1 MSLTIFP
8 ATKWMLPSLG
18 SSHQQQA
25 QLDDPCYLKALKAHS
40 LLSSIHTRHQHL
52 GRFLQEYNAFKA
64 NPLGGAMC
72 QTIEDKIHQMALL
85 IRGQQTELK
94 QIIDEYDG
102 MGRSESTHS
111 RVSSFEQL
119 AELEEAEE
127 ERRASLPELS
137 LEPAPA
143 NWMAS
148 NRAMV
153 LREVVS
159 FSTDELPHIEKSQM
173 LEKYPPLPAGVRS
186 RTPSLFSHSPPSS
199 SSSFSAFM

>member
-8 ATKWMLPSLG
+8 TTKWTLPSFG
-18 SSHQQQA
+18 SSQQQTH
-25 QLDDPCYLKALKAHS
+25 LDDPTYLKALKAHS

-64 NPLGGAMC
+64 NPLCGAMC
-72 QTIEDKIHQMALL
+72 QTLEDKIHQMALL

-94 QIIDEYDG
+94 QIIAEYDSG
-102 MGRSESTHS
+102 LVRSESTSS

-119 AELEEAEE
+119 AELEEME
-127 ERRASLPELS
+127 ERRGNLPELS
-137 LEPAPA
+137 LEPAPT

-159 FSTDELPHIEKSQM
+159 FSTDELPHIEKSRM
-173 LEKYPPLPAGVRS
+173 LEKYPPLPAGARS

-199 SSSFSAFM
+199 SSSSFSAIM

>member
-1 MSLTIFP
+1 MSLTLFP
-8 ATKWMLPSLG
+8 SSKWVLPTLN
-18 SSHQQQA
+18 SHQQPR
-25 QLDDPCYLKALKAHS
+25 LDDPCYLKALKAHS
-40 LLSSIHTRHQHL
+40 LLESIHNRHQHL

-102 MGRSESTHS
+102 LTRSESTHS

-119 AELEEAEE
+119 AELEEQEE
-127 ERRASLPELS
+127 LRRSSLPELS
-137 LEPAPA
+137 LEPAPV

-159 FSTDELPHIEKSQM
+159 FSTNELPHIEKSPM
-173 LEKYPPLPAGVRS
+173 LEKYPPLPAGARS

-199 SSSFSAFM
+199 LSSFSAIM